1 MTRILKRSFFIPAR
15 SCCVSLRVVLCRER
29 ARDRSSGFRRSAHEH
44 MASHTMHTLRWYD
57 HQKETRRDSPPV
69 NHSFLPFGGAT
80 FPLSSWKSN
89 GVPSVRADGSP
100 AGYGETR
107 HVLPNPSLKGFF
119 VPQYTCAAQRTH
131 LKGERDRFEPTVRPH
146 TGRGGGVALSDH
158 RTRTPNNLKPA
169 VWNQPAPPRKVF
181 GSTLTQIHR
190 KPVPV
195 SIPVAC
201 PWHQLARSPAV
212 KLQPFRLGDR
222 PMAGE
227 GSKRHV

>member
-1 MTRILKRSFFIPAR
+1 MLKLL
-15 SCCVSLRVVLCRER
+15 CCVRSRVGAALCT
-29 ARDRSSGFRRSAHEH
+29 

-80 FPLSSWKSN
+80 YPLSSWKSN

-100 AGYGETR
+100 AGYGETQ

-131 LKGERDRFEPTVRPH
+131 LKGERDRFEPHVRPH

-169 VWNQPAPPRKVF
+169 VWNQTAPPRKVF

-190 KPVPV
+190 KTV
-195 SIPVAC
+195 PVAC
-201 PWHQLARSPAV
+201 PWHQLVRSPAV